1 MNSPKSS
8 QQSSLDSLRTVEFRQ
23 TLRGYHIDD
32 VDEYLERVAVEA
44 EALQEQLRQSNERLK
59 QAAERI
65 AHLEQSLNEAKE
77 RPAQAAPASD
87 QELVSDDTL
96 QRTLLLAQKFVD
108 ETKSQAES
116 EAHEL
121 VSKAEKE
128 ARTLIADA
136 EAKAH
141 SVTADTERKLREDVS
156 RLESQRSQLQKE
168 VEAVADHLE
177 SERNRLRSALGEM
190 LALLDK
196 NLPGGSSSGAHSS
209 QADRQSSQSQ
219 PGTGTGTVTN
229 GPGISGSAPEKDR
242 GSDRSPT
249 PSGFQR

>member
-1 MNSPKSS
+1 MNGPKSS

-65 AHLEQSLNEAKE
+65 SHLEKSLNEAKE
-77 RPAQAAPASD
+77 HPVQAPAGD
-87 QELVSDDTL
+87 DARVSDDTL

-116 EAHEL
+116 EAHDV
-121 VSKAEKE
+121 VSKAEEK
-128 ARTLIADA
+128 ARTLVAEA

-141 SVTADTERKLREDVS
+141 SVTADTERKLRDDVG
-156 RLESQRSQLQKE
+156 RLESQRAELQKE
-168 VEAVADHLE
+168 VEAVSEHLE
-177 SERNRLRSALGEM
+177 NERNRLRTALGEM
-190 LALLDK
+190 LAFLDK
-196 NLPGGSSSGAHSS
+196 SLPGGPSEGAHSS
-209 QADRQSSQSQ
+209 ASSDRSGSQSQ
-219 PGTGTGTVTN
+219 
-229 GPGISGSAPEKDR
+229 SGSATNGGP
-242 GSDRSPT
+242 GSAPDKERPT
-249 PSGFQR
+249 ERAAAPSGFQR